1 MAVLQCLLV
10 KLFHESYADS
20 IRHRGT
26 CSHFYKWLDTGSTE
40 SRRTKSKKATKLL
53 TITKALTKTT
63 NCTYKAKNVEGHDQ
77 KNFRRFAPERR
88 TCAPIIRSG
97 ATSYGFYWLTVEQLW
112 ANTLRYHVGTISD
125 NLPHST
131 QDVSVH
137 WVISWHS
144 AHLTFCLH
152 TVYSWPSSVLNT

>member
-112 ANTLRYHVGTISD
+112 ANTLRYHVGTIWQ
-125 NLPHST
+125 P
-131 QDVSVH
+131 
-137 WVISWHS
+137 S
-144 AHLTFCLH
+144 ALDSRRFCSLSHILTFGSSDILSTHCL
-152 TVYSWPSSVLNT
+152 